1 MEAGMSRLS
10 TNSALEATRMKL
22 ALLDAD
28 VRHLLLP
35 RKCCCSESST
45 HETAFLEM
53 ARYNAWANVRLYKM
67 AGALPE
73 ELYRR
78 EIVIFIQFVLWHIRC
93 GKSKCHDRKD
103 PLATR
108 SHLSYCCKLCS
119 LDGHCHTTVK
129 ILHPFEGNSPTA
141 DTLLHLARGRMRFQ
155 LRRTGASLRSPVFR
169 FGDNESSRGNASS
182 TPLAFTVCEWN
193 KRAMGEKTQGG
204 FVG

>member
-1 MEAGMSRLS
+1 MRIWHKRPRAKSCLGACLGVASDRLRHLLPDRQKHVAVIGAICQSSLRVGIVRRSRLELMEAGMSRLS
-10 TNSALEATRMKL
+10 FNSALEATRMKL

-78 EIVIFIQFVLWHIRC
+78 EIVSFIQFVLWHIRC
-93 GKSKCHDRKD
+93 GKSKCHD
-103 PLATR
+103 
-108 SHLSYCCKLCS
+108 
-119 LDGHCHTTVK
+119 GK
-129 ILHPFEGNSPTA
+129 ILWLLAATFRTVTNCAAWMDTA
-141 DTLLHLARGRMRFQ
+141 IR
-155 LRRTGASLRSPVFR
+155 P
-169 FGDNESSRGNASS
+169 
-182 TPLAFTVCEWN
+182 
-193 KRAMGEKTQGG
+193 
-204 FVG
+204 

>member
-35 RKCCCSESST
+35 GKCCCSESST

-78 EIVIFIQFVLWHIRC
+78 EIVSFIQFVLWHIRC

-155 LRRTGASLRSPVFR
+155 HAALEQASGPPCSALATTSRAVEMPRQLPWLSR
-169 FGDNESSRGNASS
+169 YASGTNEPWVKKLKAAS
-182 TPLAFTVCEWN
+182 
-193 KRAMGEKTQGG
+193 
-204 FVG
+204 